1 MARSDH
7 RRLTATV
14 YSTMFAMALV
24 RWGLTALVAGLAT
37 TNLLLGAPTTRDLSA
52 WFVPEMIVIPLS
64 LAIVACWAF
73 YRAIGGQLW
82 KADPFA

>member
-1 MARSDH
+1 MVVVS
-7 RRLTATV
+7 
-14 YSTMFAMALV
+14 
-24 RWGLTALVAGLAT
+24 LA
-37 TNLLLGAPTTRDLSA
+37 
-52 WFVPEMIVIPLS
+52 